1 MENVRFMSCVILPSE
16 RNCCQLDYQPEAEA
30 GLGEKMS
37 IKNFILLKTISSGA
51 YGKVILARKKA
62 TKDLF
67 AIKVLDK
74 EVMVEKNV
82 AEFVMNE
89 RNILNQV
96 DNDYIVRG
104 MYTFQSKKFLYMV
117 MEYMKGGDFGN
128 LLENV

>member
-1 MENVRFMSCVILPSE
+1 MPHDDSGEEEKSSSVSEEVLTMRTVRFLSCEILPSQKTY
-16 RNCCQLDYQPEAEA
+16 CSLDYEPDKQAA
-30 GLGEKMS
+30 FSEKMS
-37 IKNFILLKTISSGA
+37 ISDFILLKTLSSGA

-74 EVMVEKNV
+74 DMMVEKNV
-82 AEFVMNE
+82 ADFVMNE

-104 MYTFQSKKFLYMV
+104 IYTF
-117 MEYMKGGDFGN
+117 
-128 LLENV
+128 